1 MVSLSVLVDVW
12 KLALGASLI
21 GQMAMT
27 CSVPVLAAT
36 LANTPVIDPDVR
48 SQATAGRAR
57 VIVELRVPEAG
68 DARAEAIARAQDVV
82 LARVPAVLVRR
93 YQSVPQLA
101 LEIDAIG
108 LRALEALGD
117 VVARVG
123 LDRAVRPQ

>member
-1 MVSLSVLVDVW
+1 MLVDVW